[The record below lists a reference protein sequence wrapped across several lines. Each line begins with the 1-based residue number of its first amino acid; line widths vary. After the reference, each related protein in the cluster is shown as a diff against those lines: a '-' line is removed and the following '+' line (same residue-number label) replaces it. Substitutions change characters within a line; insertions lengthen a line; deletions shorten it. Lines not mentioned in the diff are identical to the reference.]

1 MFGVDLLH
9 RKVMLLMLF
18 SIFILGFIH
27 LKKLSLRCIPQLRT
41 HSNNK
46 NCSCTVH
53 SLKLLFR
60 VHMQCTKVSISSSS
74 SHRSSSI
81 CTDLNECG
89 WVGLQLHSLLTIAK
103 LLYAVVHFL
112 LHQALH
118 VLLTISSHVY
128 NIMDESKRTRMGD
141 DELLIRSHRMNNFEC
156 NLYSRMN
163 RAVT

>member
-60 VHMQCTKVSISSSS
+60 VHMQCAKVSISSSS

-89 WVGLQLHSLLTIAK
+89 WVGLQLHSLLTIASYSMQ
-103 LLYAVVHFL
+103 LCISFL
-112 LHQALH
+112 IKPYMCSWRSLHMCIILW
-118 VLLTISSHVY
+118 
-128 NIMDESKRTRMGD
+128 
-141 DELLIRSHRMNNFEC
+141 
-156 NLYSRMN
+156 MN
-163 RAVT
+163 RSGRGWVMMSCW